1 MIATSSTGFASKPTV
16 YSVLKIAL
24 QLALWLFLTTLSLFA
39 QQERGFKLSGTV
51 RDQSGA
57 SVSGANVKIAVWD
70 FVQEARTSA
79 SGQFTLSGIP
89 AGTANL
95 EVQAPGFAPFK
106 QTIDSQT
113 DAALEIELKPAS
125 VVEEVVVTPSGR
137 EAPLI
142 ETAESVTVIGRNELN
157 QTAAIALDDA
167 LRQVP
172 GFTLFRRSNSLAAN
186 PTSQGVSLRGVGASG
201 ASRALVLDDG
211 VPLNDAFGG
220 WVYWNRV
227 PRLAIDRMEVLRGG
241 ASNLY
246 GNDAFGGVINITPQH
261 PPRSL
266 VLVETSFGNQFTP
279 DGSLFADYAGNGWNT
294 SIAGEGLRTDGYVSV
309 ERSLRGLV
317 DTPVA
322 SRYWTGEWKIS
333 KTFTP
338 HAELFASASG
348 YNDSLK
354 NGTPLQT
361 NRTALDD
368 FSLGTRLSGSFGEL
382 QLRGFG
388 GGESYHQ
395 SFSSIAA
402 DRNSET
408 LARLQTVPSQ
418 ELGARLEWSRNI
430 GEPQSLIAGAEV
442 QQVRGVSD
450 EIIYAN
456 GRPTTHSFSGGRQLI
471 SGYFGQDTLHFPHGW
486 ILSASARIDQ
496 WENYEASSR
505 SFPIAFGPGRTTVTP
520 FADRHELAFSP
531 RLSLLK
537 VVSQHLSLSASGYRA
552 FRAPTLNELYRAF
565 RLGNVLTQANDQL
578 NAENLTGVE
587 GGMTLSVSGLRLRA
601 NVFHMNVSHP
611 ITNVTLIS
619 TPTLITRQRQNLGRT
634 SSNGVDLE
642 SDVYLTRRLSLRAG
656 YLFTNATVV
665 DFAANRLLEGL
676 QVPQVARHQF
686 TSQVSYVHERWSA
699 ALQARAS
706 SRQFEDDQNLLPLA
720 SFITSD
726 AKVSWNLKP
735 ELSFFVSAE
744 GLGERY
750 QVARTPVLT
759 LGPATLFRVGVNF
772 RSSEMK

>member
-186 PTSQGVSLRGVGASG
+186 PTSQGVSLRG
-201 ASRALVLDDG
+201 
-211 VPLNDAFGG
+211 
-220 WVYWNRV
+220 
-227 PRLAIDRMEVLRGG
+227 
-241 ASNLY
+241 
-246 GNDAFGGVINITPQH
+246 
-261 PPRSL
+261 
-266 VLVETSFGNQFTP
+266 
-279 DGSLFADYAGNGWNT
+279 
-294 SIAGEGLRTDGYVSV
+294 
-309 ERSLRGLV
+309 LV

-348 YNDSLK
+348 YKDSRK
-354 NGTPLQT
+354 IGTPLQT

-418 ELGARLEWSRNI
+418 ELGARLEWSRNL
-430 GEPQSLIAGAEV
+430 GELQSVVAGAEV
-442 QQVRGVSD
+442 QQLRGLSD
-450 EIIYAN
+450 EIIFVN
-456 GRPTTHSFSGGRQLI
+456 GNPTTHSF
-471 SGYFGQDTLHFPHGW
+471 
-486 ILSASARIDQ
+486 
-496 WENYEASSR
+496 
-505 SFPIAFGPGRTTVTP
+505 
-520 FADRHELAFSP
+520 
-531 RLSLLK
+531 
-537 VVSQHLSLSASGYRA
+537 
-552 FRAPTLNELYRAF
+552 
-565 RLGNVLTQANDQL
+565 
-578 NAENLTGVE
+578 
-587 GGMTLSVSGLRLRA
+587 
-601 NVFHMNVSHP
+601 
-611 ITNVTLIS
+611 
-619 TPTLITRQRQNLGRT
+619 
-634 SSNGVDLE
+634 
-642 SDVYLTRRLSLRAG
+642 
-656 YLFTNATVV
+656 
-665 DFAANRLLEGL
+665 
-676 QVPQVARHQF
+676 
-686 TSQVSYVHERWSA
+686 
-699 ALQARAS
+699 
-706 SRQFEDDQNLLPLA
+706 
-720 SFITSD
+720 
-726 AKVSWNLKP
+726 
-735 ELSFFVSAE
+735 
-744 GLGERY
+744 
-750 QVARTPVLT
+750 
-759 LGPATLFRVGVNF
+759 
-772 RSSEMK
+772 